1 MEFSK
6 VDLSSI
12 LAISHDGENLGLVL
26 EREDTLELIE
36 IPAPAAAYQGLRQID
51 VIIAS
56 ESNPDFNQLLGGPQA
71 LPMRPIDSTMANAVG
86 YDPKHHLLQVEFK
99 NGTVYQYED
108 VDLET
113 WQDFQESD
121 SPGRFFNQEIRG
133 YYRSHRL

>member
-26 EREDTLELIE
+26 NRKDTLELIE

-51 VIIAS
+51 AMIAS
-56 ESNPDFNQLLGGPQA
+56 EINPNFNPLPGAPQA
-71 LPMRPIDSTMANAVG
+71 LPMLPIDSTMANAIG
-86 YDPKHHLLQVEFK
+86 YDPEQQLLQVEFK
-99 NGTVYQYED
+99 NGSVYQYED

-113 WQDFQESD
+113 W
-121 SPGRFFNQEIRG
+121 
-133 YYRSHRL
+133 